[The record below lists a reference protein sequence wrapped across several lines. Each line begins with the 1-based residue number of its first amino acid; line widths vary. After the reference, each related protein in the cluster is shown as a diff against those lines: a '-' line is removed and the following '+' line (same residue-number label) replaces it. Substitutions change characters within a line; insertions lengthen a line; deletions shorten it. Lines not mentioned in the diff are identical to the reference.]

1 MHGRI
6 VSIHRVYLPVVP
18 VYNRVVCG
26 TALFV
31 YRNYGIGRGGNR
43 PSDFRRRYDRSQL
56 VFPVIRLD
64 SNHEYH
70 IHRLDILSGLYSV
83 HLQHL
88 VGATDVYDDS
98 SGFFQVLYV
107 IDLGM
112 SRAGYDVLL
121 LYSGRADGIMQNG
134 YRGQHMY
141 LYDCENGIGYAGFEK
156 TSIFSMN
163 QKKGSDFRL
172 YCKMEPNRGGR
183 FFNTPGSIRCQAVS
197 FIRVEGDDCLDQP
210 DGSNGEQV
218 LGVFLQVLIFF
229 DHMGDEPQITFD
241 QDVLCI
247 EVSLCISLD
256 VILLFRSGERTGK

>member
-83 HLQHL
+83 HLHHL

-183 FFNTPGSIRCQAVS
+183 FFHAPRCVRGKPVP
-197 FIRVEGDDCLDQP
+197 FLRVECDDRLDQSDRP
-210 DGSNGEQV
+210 DGEQV
-218 LGVFLQVLIFF
+218 LRVFFQVLIFF
-229 DHMGDEPQITFD
+229 DHMGHEP
-241 QDVLCI
+241 
-247 EVSLCISLD
+247 
-256 VILLFRSGERTGK
+256 